1 MRGVWAIAG
10 HELRQTMAD
19 RGAVLWLFVLPI
31 VFAAF
36 IGMVIG
42 GQTSPS
48 AYQASLMVVDE
59 DGGDIARQL
68 VDALASEKLSVTEL
82 EAGEVESAE
91 KVRTLW
97 IPKGMTEKAR
107 RGEQVTLRLV
117 KEPDTSGEA
126 ALLAE
131 ARITAAIA
139 RVVGE
144 LVAGELE
151 QESAED
157 PVPGQGVESRPEVSP
172 EDLVR
177 VESRFAGTATV
188 VPSGFSQSIPGNAV
202 MFVMLVA
209 LTFGAATLTAER
221 EGGQLR
227 RLGTAP
233 VAHGEII
240 LGKVLGRFVVSGVQI
255 VVLVGVALLGHAL
268 FDIPVGDDP
277 LALLVILLVY
287 AAGIAPLGVL
297 FGALFTDPD
306 RAANIGV
313 LATLAMAAFGGCWW
327 PIEVVS
333 PTLQKVALALPTGWA
348 MHALHQV
355 ISFGHGLGAVTTSL
369 AVLLVFGVVC
379 TAVAARVLRITR

>member
-1 MRGVWAIAG
+1 MRGVAVIAG

-31 VFAAF
+31 VFAVF

-42 GQTSPS
+42 GQGSPS
-48 AYQASLMVVDE
+48 STTASLSVVDE
-59 DGGDIARQL
+59 DGGEIARQL
-68 VDALASEKLSVTEL
+68 VDALASEKLAVQEL
-82 EAGEVESAE
+82 GAEEVESVQR
-91 KVRTLW
+91 VRTLW
-97 IPKGMTEKAR
+97 IPEGMTEQVR

-139 RVVGE
+139 RVIGS
-144 LVAGELE
+144 LVAGELDQQPAAGALSE
-151 QESAED
+151 Q
-157 PVPGQGVESRPEVSP
+157 PVDLLEQASI

-177 VESRFAGTATV
+177 VESRFAGEATV
-188 VPSGFSQSIPGNAV
+188 VPGGFAQSIPGNAV

-227 RLGTAP
+227 RLATAP
-233 VAHGEII
+233 VSHGEIV
-240 LGKVLGRFVVSGVQI
+240 LGKVLGRFVVSGAQI
-255 VVLVGVALLGHAL
+255 VVLVGVAVLGHAL
-268 FDIPVGDDP
+268 FEIPVGDDP
-277 LALLVILLVY
+277 LALLVILLAY

-313 LATLAMAAFGGCWW
+313 LCTLAMAAFGGCWW

-333 PTLQKVALALPTGWA
+333 PTLQKVALLLPTGWA

-355 ISFGHGLGAVTTSL
+355 ISFGHDLGAVTSWL
-369 AVLLVFGVVC
+369 AVLLAFGVVC
-379 TAVAARVLRITR
+379 TVVAARVLRVTG